1 MSKPAKSRFST
12 TDTIA
17 IVRDLKAL
25 LVGERLANV
34 YDLNDKTY
42 LLKFSIPQ
50 NAVVNGDASNETE
63 VGLGNNAKSDR
74 SKIILLIESGIRLH
88 TTRYTREKN
97 DMPSPFSMKLRK
109 YIKTKRLENITQ
121 LGTDRVIDMKFGSGE
136 SVNHIIIELYA
147 NGNIILTDLNYEII
161 ALLRSHTFDEDND
174 VKTKVGEIYPIAFT
188 TSLVSQSD
196 ANSSN
201 LSIVNMDSATFIQWI
216 RTKDMENNQWYELN
230 KGSSTGGGASK
241 EDKKS
246 AKSLSILKVLL
257 SKDSGVSNY
266 GVEIIEH
273 CLLSAN
279 IDTAMKASD
288 FALLDSATI
297 TTVLQSFREHAD
309 TLLSQ
314 LQNGVDLP
322 GYILTQQVSSTSTTT
337 EATADREYIDY
348 VPMLFAQHQASAGML
363 TFQSFNEAVDEYYS
377 KLESQ
382 KLLKIAL
389 QNEETARKK
398 VEKVKLEQENI
409 IQGLV
414 NQQVKLDKHAK
425 LIELHAEDIDKVL
438 LVINSCIDN
447 GMSWDDIEEM
457 VAMEAQNGNNIAQ
470 LIKKLNLNKGKII
483 LALQDDVGEDSDE
496 DSDEEGDVSRK
507 NTPKYDVE
515 IDISLSAYANASIIY
530 TNKKQTHSKEE
541 KTKFIS
547 EKVINNVEESTAKQ
561 LQQQKIKRNLLAVR
575 KVHWFEKFNWFIT
588 SDGYLCIS
596 GRDAQQNEALVKRY
610 LRPGDVYVH
619 ADIPGAASCII
630 RCKIPGTADKPASP
644 ISPIALQEAGTFAV
658 CRSSAWTNKVVTSA
672 WWVWSNQV
680 SKTAPSGEY
689 LVTGS
694 FMIYGKK
701 NFLPPNNLEMG
712 FGILWRLDDA
722 SAARHIKEFGRRD
735 DFNTMYEDN
744 DSVSMIS
751 ERFDRYG
758 IDTLDPSALL
768 TQEEWEKQGV
778 DDTSVTNAEG
788 SQHATKDLSA
798 DDGDVEVAVDS
809 NGSDEEEQTTNS
821 FTPTTKSSTE
831 SKLPLKKGK
840 EGKVAPLPPPVS
852 KVATTAPKKS
862 KHINKKKAARYAE
875 QDDEDRELAML
886 ALGHAKASGETL
898 KDTETKKKQAKA
910 IQERQQKQQK
920 AGIGLVVG
928 NWMEALSNLPSDA
941 VREKINHLFDSNLLS
956 EGELHVDELQALGQ
970 FNETECAAIL
980 ERFTEGL
987 VSEQHSETTKS
998 VGNKSGFLAGIMRRF
1013 KRDHEN
1019 LDATV
1024 SKKAAKKQEIQEIQ
1038 QILEDEGYVDE
1049 EEGKLVDELE
1059 KLVGSPSF
1067 DDVLLYAVPVCGP
1080 YAAMKDFLFKV
1091 KLSPGTIKKG
1101 KATKTAV
1108 ELFMRS
1114 RECSPVQHGLLKGL
1128 SDTEM
1133 VAIMIGDVKISMPG
1147 LQLVKRQIKSSK
1159 KKGNN

>member
-50 NAVVNGDASNETE
+50 NTGNVTNAADEGAVT
-63 VGLGNNAKSDR
+63 NAKSDR

-88 TTRYTREKN
+88 TTKYTREKN

-174 VKTKVGEIYPIAFT
+174 VKTKVGEIYPIVFT
-188 TSLVSQSD
+188 TSLASQID
-196 ANSSN
+196 ANN
-201 LSIVNMDSATFIQWI
+201 TNISIMSMDNSGFIQWI
-216 RTKDMENNQWYELN
+216 RSKVMENDQWYELN
-230 KGSSTGGGASK
+230 KGAVSIGGSGK
-241 EDKKS
+241 KDKKT

-257 SKDSGVSNY
+257 NKDSGVSNY

-273 CLLSAN
+273 CLLSSN
-279 IDTAMKASD
+279 ISTTMKASEFITMED
-288 FALLDSATI
+288 ATI
-297 TTVLQSFREHAD
+297 SGVLKSFRDYAD
-309 TLLSQ
+309 DLLQQ
-314 LQNGVDLP
+314 LQTGVHLP
-322 GYILTQQVSSTSTTT
+322 GYILTQDIPVSSK
-337 EATADREYIDY
+337 TAEMNVECEYIDY
-348 VPMLFAQHQASAGML
+348 VPMLFAQHQFSSGLL

-382 KLLKIAL
+382 KLLKIAM
-389 QNEETARKK
+389 QNEENARKK

-409 IQGLV
+409 IKGLV
-414 NQQVKLDKHAK
+414 NQQLKLDKHAK
-425 LIELHAEDIDKVL
+425 LIELYAEDIDKVL

-457 VAMEAQNGNNIAQ
+457 VVMETQNGNEIAK
-470 LIKKLNLNKGKII
+470 LIKTLNLSKGKVV
-483 LALQDDVGEDSDE
+483 LSLQDDMVDDSD
-496 DSDEEGDVSRK
+496 DEGDMDGKGV
-507 NTPKYDVE
+507 PKYDVE

-541 KTKFIS
+541 KTKLIS
-547 EKVINNVEESTAKQ
+547 EKVINNVEESTVKQ
-561 LQQQKIKRNLLAVR
+561 LQQQKMKRNLLAVR

-610 LRPGDVYVH
+610 LRLGDVYVH

-630 RCKIPGTADKPASP
+630 RCKIPGTSEKPASP

-658 CRSSAWTNKVVTSA
+658 CRSSAWSNKVVTSA

-680 SKTAPSGEY
+680 SKKAPSGEY

-735 DFNTMYEDN
+735 DFSTLYEDN
-744 DSVSMIS
+744 DNVSMLS

-758 IDTLDPSALL
+758 IDVLDSSALL
-768 TQEEWEKQGV
+768 TQEEWEKHGV
-778 DDTSVTNAEG
+778 DNTTVNNIVSGQYTV
-788 SQHATKDLSA
+788 KDLN
-798 DDGDVEVAVDS
+798 DNDGDVEIVVDS
-809 NGSDEEEQTTNS
+809 DGNGSGDEAHLTNA
-821 FTPTTKSSTE
+821 PIPVVVNEAE
-831 SKLPLKKGK
+831 SKLALKNGK
-840 EGKVAPLPPPVS
+840 HNKVLPPPPPQV
-852 KVATTAPKKS
+852 KTADVAPKKS

-886 ALGHAKASGETL
+886 ALGHAKSSGETL

-910 IQERQQKQQK
+910 IQDRQQKQQK

-928 NWMEALSNLPSDA
+928 NWMDAISALPSDS
-941 VREKINHLFDSNLLS
+941 VRDKINNLFGNNLLS
-956 EGELHVDELQALGQ
+956 EGELHVDELQSLSR
-970 FNETECAAIL
+970 FTETECMAIL
-980 ERFTEGL
+980 DRFTEGL
-987 VSEQHSETTKS
+987 VAEQSSDSVKS

-1019 LDATV
+1019 KDSTEGRSV

-1038 QILEDEGYVDE
+1038 QILEDEGFIDE
-1049 EEGKLVDELE
+1049 EDGKLVDELE

-1067 DDVLLYAVPVCGP
+1067 EDVLLYAVPVCGP
-1080 YAAMKDFLFKV
+1080 YAAMKDYMFKV

-1101 KATKTAV
+1101 KATKTCV